1 MRSKSADLPGRRR
14 RSAILGR
21 QRSPETAARPKP
33 QNRSIVRRGLAPS
46 RPDMC
51 RFVFAAADYIA
62 SRRRRGCAAVSQRGG
77 GVEGG
82 EDLGD
87 AQPAQ
92 HCQPPLKG
100 RPGGG
105 IVPHLWIVGYGRWCY
120 LPPPDRMRVFCPTRM
135 RGAAR
140 AAHGTARNS
149 AKICPP
155 EFASCRRTPSV
166 HVTIRSDEQINSS
179 SVLRTG
185 HVRRAV

>member
-14 RSAILGR
+14 RSAILGW

-46 RPDMC
+46 RSDTC
-51 RFVFAAADYIA
+51 RFAFAAADYIA
-62 SRRRRGCAAVSQRGG
+62 PHRRRGCAAVSQQGG

-82 EDLGD
+82 EDLGN

-92 HCQPPLKG
+92 HCQPPLQG

-105 IVPHLWIVGYGRWCY
+105 LVPHLRIVGYGRWRY
-120 LPPPDRMRVFCPTRM
+120 LPPPDRIRVFCPACM

-149 AKICPP
+149 GKN
-155 EFASCRRTPSV
+155 F
-166 HVTIRSDEQINSS
+166 
-179 SVLRTG
+179 
-185 HVRRAV
+185 VRRNSQVVVARRRCTSRSVQTSK